1 VPRPLVLAT
10 VALVAIAAAGAVVG
24 ITLATRDRPAALH
37 PQPGK
42 PPIGKTLDTPAA
54 AAIRRAFADW
64 PHGSIPAM
72 LKLQLQ
78 YPKDPVVQFY
88 VGLAYAWAGYNA
100 AAVPALRAAEKYGR
114 NTPIEVSAEALM
126 NPEDAPINP
135 TFQLSSNA
143 DSLLHK
149 GAALEAAGHL
159 HSAES
164 VFARN
169 ARLHPND
176 PEALAAA
183 AFGLFDK
190 DKPSLAFGKLGPLAK
205 RFPQSQSV
213 HFNLGYLLVVI
224 GRSKAAVAQFKQT
237 KALGS
242 TTNLGVDAS
251 RFLTAIANAG
261 TADAAK

>member
-1 VPRPLVLAT
+1 MPRPQVLAT
-10 VALVAIAAAGAVVG
+10 VALVAVVAAGAVVG

-42 PPIGKTLDTPAA
+42 PPIAKTLDTPAA
-54 AAIRRAFADW
+54 DAIRKAFADW

-72 LKLQLQ
+72 LKLQLR

-88 VGLAYAWAGYNA
+88 VGLAYAWAGYDA

-135 TFQLSSNA
+135 TFQLSPGS
-143 DSLLHK
+143 DSLLHA
-149 GAALEAAGHL
+149 GAELESAGHL
-159 HSAES
+159 HSAEAL
-164 VFARN
+164 FAKN

-190 DKPSLAFGKLGPLAK
+190 DKPSVAFGKLGPLAK
-205 RFPQSQSV
+205 RFPRSQSV

-224 GRSKAAVAQFKQT
+224 GQTKAAVAQFKQT
-237 KALGS
+237 RALGP
-242 TTNLGVDAS
+242 TTTLGTEAT
-251 RFLTAIANAG
+251 RFIDAIAKAG
-261 TADAAK
+261 TAGAAK